1 MNGRVGV
8 IQEVMAKRKGT
19 EQMAKVKSN
28 LSKNENHSN
37 ARIHPEIDL
46 KFKILLKVMSWVV
59 GVSFVSIIILP
70 LFDFY
75 LVDVIVKFL
84 YFIGLINLIL
94 FAVLEF
100 FAQNIMIFLS
110 KNKI

>member
-1 MNGRVGV
+1 
-8 IQEVMAKRKGT
+8 
-19 EQMAKVKSN
+19 MAKVKTN
-28 LSKNENHSN
+28 LSKNVIDSDS
-37 ARIHPEIDL
+37 RIHPKIDF
-46 KFKILLKVMSWVV
+46 KFKILLKIMSWVV
-59 GVSFVSIIILP
+59 GVSFISIIILP

-94 FAVLEF
+94 FAILEF
-100 FAQNIMIFLS
+100 FAQNIKIFLS

>member
-1 MNGRVGV
+1 
-8 IQEVMAKRKGT
+8 
-19 EQMAKVKSN
+19 MAKVKSS
-28 LSKNENHSN
+28 LSKNVNESDPK
-37 ARIHPEIDL
+37 IHPEIDL
-46 KFKILLKVMSWVV
+46 KFKILLKIMSWVV

-94 FAVLEF
+94 FAILEF
-100 FAQNIMIFLS
+100 FAQNIKIFLS